1 MPGIFKRFANV
12 SANKYVFPD
21 AEDLAVSVE
30 EPAPVEPAGPEAS
43 PVEEAAQPKP
53 EPEQQEPT
61 PIDFAQVQANAILQD
76 AREEA
81 EAFRAK
87 ALGELEK
94 ELDELRE
101 RAKKEGYELGYAQ
114 GIAEGRLEAQRE
126 LDEKAAAQEKEISA
140 FPKDAVRARD
150 QLLED
155 SKQDLKELALAIAEK
170 VIRVS
175 LKSSGDI
182 LIRMIESATAK
193 RRRCEWV
200 QIYIADC
207 DARASANTVPELA
220 EALSRL
226 SDRVRII
233 PMADDES
240 GTCIIEMPDEILD
253 VSVSTQL
260 DNLRGILSNAEPDS
274 GRIQRGWP

>member
-43 PVEEAAQPKP
+43 PAEEAAPPKP

-140 FPKDAVRARD
+140 FLKDAVRARD

>member
-140 FPKDAVRARD
+140 FLKDAVRARD

-155 SKQDLKELALAIAEK
+155 SKQDLKELALASAEK

>member
-140 FPKDAVRARD
+140 FLKDAVRARD

>member
-1 MPGIFKRFANV
+1 MPGIFKRFVNV

-30 EPAPVEPAGPEAS
+30 EPVEEEAPLPEA
-43 PVEEAAQPKP
+43 PPDEEGPAEP
-53 EPEQQEPT
+53 EPEKEPEPT
-61 PIDFAQVQANAILQD
+61 PIDFAQIQASAILQD
-76 AREEA
+76 ARDEA
-81 EAFRAK
+81 EALRTK
-87 ALGELEK
+87 ALEELER

-101 RAKKEGYELGYAQ
+101 EAKKEGYDVGHAQ
-114 GIAEGRLEAQRE
+114 GVAEGRMEAQAE
-126 LDEKAAAQEKEISA
+126 LNEKAAAQLKEVQT
-140 FPKDAVRARD
+140 FLRDAARARD

-200 QIYIADC
+200 QVYIADC
-207 DARASANTVPELA
+207 DARASANTVPELT

-226 SDRVRII
+226 SDRVRVI

-260 DNLRGILSNAEPDS
+260 DNLRGVLSNAEPD
-274 GRIQRGWP
+274 GRPQRDWP